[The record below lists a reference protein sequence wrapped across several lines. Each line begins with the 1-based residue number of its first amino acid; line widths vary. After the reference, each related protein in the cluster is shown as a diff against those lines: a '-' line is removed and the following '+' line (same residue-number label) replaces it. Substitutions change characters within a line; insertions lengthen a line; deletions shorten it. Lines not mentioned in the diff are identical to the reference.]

1 MNQLGLNSSKMAMK
15 DSKKRCDLGNAVT
28 LEQECKWRKYPGK
41 YARGF
46 AKGAESE
53 FGPLA
58 QMKDRCLSLGDACR
72 TVTCKTDGN
81 CRTSGTNTLSTSHS
95 GETAYVPEA
104 SRTNWYVCA
113 KAGRAKRQATL
124 VPVPSVRLQTNPGE
138 PEIFANGNWVPICGH
153 WFWNN
158 ENGANTF
165 CRQLGYLTGNLIAT
179 ERKLATDAMYV
190 GSCKAG
196 EDLHSCSEGC
206 CSDGCRKGSVGCGDC
221 GAGKNGGITM
231 TCLGL
236 QGCEDHTFKK
246 KEKWHDSDGPKY
258 DCQWYQEDNRCKT
271 FGDGYENEGLTAN
284 EACCACGGGWTTTTT
299 TTTSTTTTATTTTLT
314 GATYD
319 YIQGKSDCVRVQA
332 TGQNLSAVEFSFKV
346 KNLGND
352 NTWRPLWSA
361 KWPGPIWPSIF
372 SQSFDT
378 AGKKKG
384 TEHFKKWRLNF
395 RIWLPLQNWYKEAVE
410 FSTPFEFFHEYDVK
424 ILYSAELDKV
434 KLFVHGEEKEDR
446 KFSTPLCWMEV
457 GSSVTG
463 CDTNRE
469 IEFVGSVKSFKIESL
484 QEPE

>member
-58 QMKDRCLSLGDACR
+58 QMKDRCLSLVDTCR
-72 TVTCKTDGN
+72 AVTCFTDGN
-81 CRTSGTNTLSTSHS
+81 CRTSGTDTLSTSHS
-95 GETAYVPEA
+95 GASTYVPEA
-104 SRTNWYVCA
+104 SQTNWYVCA

-138 PEIFANGNWVPICGH
+138 PEIFANGYWVPICGH

-165 CRQLGYLTGNLIAT
+165 CRQLGYLTGNLTAT
-179 ERKLATDAMYV
+179 GRKLATDAMYV

-206 CSDGCRKGSVGCGDC
+206 CSEGCRKGSVGCGDC

-246 KEKWHDSDGPKY
+246 KRSGMTVMAQNMIASGTKRKIIAKHLGMVMRMKRVALVEVDGLLL
-258 DCQWYQEDNRCKT
+258 QLLLLQLRLLVLRMT
-271 FGDGYENEGLTAN
+271 
-284 EACCACGGGWTTTTT
+284 
-299 TTTSTTTTATTTTLT
+299 
-314 GATYD
+314 
-319 YIQGKSDCVRVQA
+319 I
-332 TGQNLSAVEFSFKV
+332 FK
-346 KNLGND
+346 
-352 NTWRPLWSA
+352 
-361 KWPGPIWPSIF
+361 
-372 SQSFDT
+372 
-378 AGKKKG
+378 
-384 TEHFKKWRLNF
+384 
-395 RIWLPLQNWYKEAVE
+395 
-410 FSTPFEFFHEYDVK
+410 
-424 ILYSAELDKV
+424 
-434 KLFVHGEEKEDR
+434 
-446 KFSTPLCWMEV
+446 
-457 GSSVTG
+457 
-463 CDTNRE
+463 
-469 IEFVGSVKSFKIESL
+469 
-484 QEPE
+484 